1 MPVILREMTQFF
13 PLTID
18 PKTFHCQITNPDFRD
33 FFDQIHR
40 TSFFRKKMKNDFVF
54 LDFGNRGEDRNRILQ
69 LCRPGEIHSD
79 SAVFAPTYFPKTF
92 TLTLV

>member
-13 PLTID
+13 PQFTLFD
-18 PKTFHCQITNPDFRD
+18 NRSKDFSLSNYEPDFRD

-54 LDFGNRGEDRNRILQ
+54 LDFGNRGEEAGYYN
-69 LCRPGEIHSD
+69 
-79 SAVFAPTYFPKTF
+79 FAGPAKYIVTVQFLPPPTFKKY
-92 TLTLV
+92 LH